1 MNIVKYTFERRSKD
15 EAEAEVKDNL
25 KVRDDDDDDD
35 SRNVTITGPGHGSS
49 HTNKQF
55 LVSPDCVKALSWP
68 ALVSVFNLS

>member
-1 MNIVKYTFERRSKD
+1 MNIVKSTFERRSKD

-25 KVRDDDDDDD
+25 KVRADADDD